1 MIDKIKA
8 FLNEAEEFR
17 ADGAEALESFR
28 IKYLGKKGVL
38 NELFEDFKKAPA
50 EQKREIGQLLNKL
63 KNTASERIAQ
73 AREALEVA
81 REKNAEKS
89 DLGIVEKIRST
100 PQGLPEKINLILAS
114 PGIAIWDSP
123 SSWA

>member
-8 FLNEAEEFR
+8 FLKEAEEFR

-63 KNTASERIAQ
+63 KNTASDRIAQ
-73 AREALEVA
+73 AREALEAA
-81 REKNAEKS
+81 REKNA
-89 DLGIVEKIRST
+89 
-100 PQGLPEKINLILAS
+100 
-114 PGIAIWDSP
+114 
-123 SSWA
+123 

>member
-17 ADGAEALESFR
+17 ADGTEALESFR

-81 REKNAEKS
+81 REKNAEKA
-89 DLGIVEKIRST
+89 T
-100 PQGLPEKINLILAS
+100 
-114 PGIAIWDSP
+114 
-123 SSWA
+123 